1 MARKELSPY
10 APDVWIRQLNRK
22 YPNLWTDL
30 RKMYAQPERIL
41 NSKSGGIGLIKNV
54 PDWCFM
60 PTLFPFL
67 LITNR
72 YGESYYLT
80 HMDEMMTIGSLY
92 VWRASKGIYRFAPE
106 IYEALSKLTR
116 QVQVQ
121 KKRNPDR
128 PQTGPKIDGNHER
141 FKKNQCIG
149 ITRGGRN
156 TKIHAVVDALGNPI
170 HVQLS
175 SGDIHD
181 SIIAEDVLNQVDL
194 KPNETTVLAD
204 KAYGSFALREYIAKR
219 DTDFCIPPKSN
230 SVDPWYCDWALY
242 KERHLVECF
251 FNKLKENRRIAP
263 RFDKLASRF
272 LAFVHLGCIRIQL
285 A

>member
-1 MARKELSPY
+1 MT
-10 APDVWIRQLNRK
+10 APV
-22 YPNLWTDL
+22 
-30 RKMYAQPERIL
+30 
-41 NSKSGGIGLIKNV
+41 SKPIK
-54 PDWCFM
+54 
-60 PTLFPFL
+60 
-67 LITNR
+67 
-72 YGESYYLT
+72 
-80 HMDEMMTIGSLY
+80 
-92 VWRASKGIYRFAPE
+92 
-106 IYEALSKLTR
+106 

-121 KKRNPDR
+121 KKRNPDIAK
-128 PQTGPKIDGNHER
+128 TAPKVDGNRER
-141 FKKNQCIG
+141 FEKNQCIG

-181 SIIAEDVLNQVDL
+181 SVIAEDVLNHIEL

-204 KAYGSFALREYIAKR
+204 KAYGSFGFREYIANR

-230 SVDPWYCDWALY
+230 TVDPWYCDWFKY

-251 FNKLKENRRIAP
+251 FNKLKENRRIAT